1 MTHDE
6 LARDLAAHLRSDKR
20 MTWCDMQLGP
30 SGSPRPDVFAIFKS
44 YSNPCPTAFEVK
56 VSKSDFRADV
66 TTGKWQSYLQFAH
79 GVYFACEEDLISK
92 SDVPAH
98 CGLIVRRASWRI
110 AKRAVLSPVVIPQ
123 DACIKL
129 LIDGVEREGP
139 AIRHR
144 SFDSY
149 GAVQKASEKFGRQV
163 GRILSDQQLVQ
174 REIESSKYM
183 AERLEKDARLRA
195 ELIRKEAADSVEPL
209 RKEIC
214 EILGL
219 PADTSGWRLRGEVKK
234 LREAQAEHPAVE
246 KLRVL
251 TISIQSQLD
260 RNGYQDPKTKELE
273 EVDA

>member
-44 YSNPCPTAFEVK
+44 YSNPCPIAYEVK

-66 TTGKWQSYLQFAH
+66 TAGKWQSYLQFAH
-79 GVYFACEEDLISK
+79 GVYFACEGDLISK
-92 SDVPAH
+92 NDVPTH
-98 CGLIVRRASWRI
+98 CGLIVLRSGWRI
-110 AKRAVLSPVVIPQ
+110 AKRAVLSPVVLPQ

-139 AIRHR
+139 TIRYR
-144 SFDSY
+144 SFASY
-149 GAVQKASEKFGRQV
+149 TAVQQASQKFGDLV
-163 GRILSDQQLVQ
+163 GRILSDHQKVERQ
-174 REIESSKYM
+174 IEYSKHT
-183 AERLEKDARLRA
+183 ADRLESDARARA

-214 EILGL
+214 DILGL

-234 LREAQAEHPAVE
+234 LRAAQAEHPAVE
-246 KLRVL
+246 KLRAL

-260 RNGYQDPKTKELE
+260 RNGYKDPKTAELE

>member
-44 YSNPCPTAFEVK
+44 YSNPCPTAYEVK

-66 TTGKWQSYLQFAH
+66 TAGKWQSYLQFAH
-79 GVYFACEEDLISK
+79 GVYFACEGDLISK
-92 SDVPAH
+92 NDVPAH
-98 CGLIVRRASWRI
+98 CGLIVLRTGWRI
-110 AKRAVLSPVVIPQ
+110 AKKAVLSPSVLPQ

-139 AIRHR
+139 ARRQH
-144 SFDSY
+144 SFESY
-149 GAVQKASEKFGRQV
+149 RAADLAAAKFGETV
-163 GRILSDQQLVQ
+163 GRILRDTIAAERQLDGV
-174 REIESSKYM
+174 KYYI
-183 AERLEKDARLRA
+183 ERLEADGRLRA
-195 ELIRKEAADSVEPL
+195 EQIRKEAADSVEPL

-219 PADTSGWRLRGEVKK
+219 PPDTGGWRLRGEVKK
-234 LREAQAEHPAVE
+234 LREAQALHPAVE
-246 KLRVL
+246 KLRIL
-251 TISIQSQLD
+251 TVAIQSQLD
-260 RNGYQDPKTKELE
+260 RNGYKEPVAEFE
-273 EVDA
+273 EQEP